1 MEYGGN
7 VIHFISKIENLDF
20 KPSLELLAEKAGIT
34 LPNLEN
40 GQDADKLRL
49 KDKVY
54 QINKFVAQYFH
65 ENLYRPNAKIAQE
78 YVKKRKLDNNTLKTF
93 SIGFSTNYDE
103 LYKALKSK
111 GFTDEEI
118 LASSLVGK
126 SRKRT
131 IF

>member
-1 MEYGGN
+1 MK
-7 VIHFISKIENLDF
+7 ICISLM
-20 KPSLELLAEKAGIT
+20 
-34 LPNLEN
+34 
-40 GQDADKLRL
+40 
-49 KDKVY
+49 
-54 QINKFVAQYFH
+54 
-65 ENLYRPNAKIAQE
+65 QE

-93 SIGFSTNYDE
+93 SIGFSTNFDE
-103 LYKALKSK
+103 LYKALKSQ